1 MRFFFILF
9 FIFYSSFF
17 SFALKKESQ
26 VILEHYENPTVG
38 SIGMFGHVFNTYL
51 SPSLYYSLS
60 VFEAI
65 YGRDRAG
72 YAVANFG
79 FGQKQVFHTYST
91 DIAFYIG
98 AGGGGHLRQY
108 VAGGLSLKAQ
118 AGLIYTPFRPL
129 IPVIYI
135 GAITYPYGNLS
146 AFFLSTGIQYSFDI
160 QTHPLD
166 EEDPNY
172 ATSWDMVFKHYLYNR
187 AQDEYISLLGGERKK
202 YLPSGYYY
210 GESGFAA
217 ISNGRFG
224 YIEVG
229 FLIGKQYYFGPMILD
244 GFFGLGAGGGGGSD
258 RNEGSGF
265 LVQYGVQLGS
275 KIAGPF
281 DINLDFRNVNFISG
295 AINSLSTGV
304 TLRYNFGQY

>member
-17 SFALKKESQ
+17 AFALKKESQ
-26 VILEHYENPTVG
+26 VIIEHYENSTVG

-51 SPSLYYSLS
+51 SPSMYYSLS

-79 FGQKQVFHTYST
+79 FGHKKVFDSYGT
-91 DIAFYIG
+91 DIALYIG
-98 AGGGGHLRQY
+98 AGGGGHLRRY
-108 VAGGLSLKAQ
+108 VAGGLSIKAQ
-118 AGLIYTPFRPL
+118 VGLFSTAFSPI
-129 IPVIYI
+129 IPVFYI
-135 GAITYPYGNLS
+135 GAITYPYGYLS

-160 QTHPLD
+160 QTLPLN
-166 EEDPNY
+166 EEEPKY

-187 AQDEYISLLGGERKK
+187 EQDEYISLLGGERKK

-217 ISNGRFG
+217 MSNGRFG

-229 FLIGKQYYFGPMILD
+229 LILGKQYNFGPMILD
-244 GFFGLGAGGGGGSD
+244 GFFGFGAGGGGGSD

-265 LVQYGVQLGS
+265 LVQYGIQLGS
-275 KIAGPF
+275 RIVGPF
-281 DINLDFRNVNFISG
+281 DINLDIRNVNFISG
-295 AINSLSTGV
+295 AINSLSTGL
-304 TLRYNFGQY
+304 TLRYNFGQH